1 MAEEFAESR
10 NEAPTQRRREEARE
24 QGQTAFSSELSGSL
38 LLLAA
43 LAAIY
48 VTGPNLGA
56 GLIDVVAQ
64 DFSQARTIAFDQP
77 RAATLLTDLAIHG
90 GQLFG
95 YFFGLVVAVALVS
108 NILQVGFHIVPGLL
122 ALKPERLSPAEGFG
136 RLFSLPAFMRGLGSV
151 VKVAVLGAIVYFML
165 GGRGSQIAA
174 LGEGNLGSA
183 VAQSW
188 NMVMRVALAIAVA
201 FLIVGVVDYVYQR
214 FRFERALLMSRQ
226 DLKDELKRDE
236 GDPLIKARIRR
247 MQREAA
253 KKRMFRELP
262 KASVVI
268 TNPTHLAV
276 ALMYERGKQ
285 AAPKV
290 VAKGAGF
297 VAKEIVEVAKR
308 HGIPVIERKPLAQ
321 AIYKAIEVDQEIPA
335 ALYQAVAELLA
346 YLYRLRGMV

>member
-10 NEAPTQRRREEARE
+10 NESPTQRRREEARE
-24 QGQTAFSSELSGSL
+24 QGQIAFSGELSGSL

-43 LAAIY
+43 LAMIF
-48 VTGPNLGA
+48 VNGNNLGS
-56 GLIDVVAQ
+56 GLIDVVNQ
-64 DFSQARTIAFDQP
+64 DFNQARYKVFDQG

-95 YFFGLVVAVALVS
+95 YFFGLVVFIAFVS
-108 NILQVGFHIVPGLL
+108 NVLQVGFHIVPGLL
-122 ALKPERLSPAEGFG
+122 SLKPERLSPAEGFG
-136 RLFSLPAFMRGLGSV
+136 RLFSLPAFVRGLGSV
-151 VKVAVLGAIVYFML
+151 IKVAVLAGIVYFML
-165 GGRGSQIAA
+165 GGKGSEIAS
-174 LGEGNLGSA
+174 LGEGHLASA
-183 VAQSW
+183 VSQSW
-188 NMVMRVALAIAVA
+188 NLIMRVALAIAVA
-201 FLIVGVVDYVYQR
+201 FLIVGIVDYVYQR
-214 FRFERALLMSRQ
+214 FRFEKALLMSRQ
-226 DLKDELKRDE
+226 ELKDELKRDE

-276 ALMYERGKQ
+276 ALRYEQGKQ
-285 AAPKV
+285 AAPRV

-308 HGIPVIERKPLAQ
+308 YAIPVIERKPLAQ
-321 AIYKAIEVDQEIPA
+321 ALYKAIEVDQEIPA

-346 YLYRLRGMV
+346 YLYKLRGLV